1 MREIAFD
8 DRFVL
13 LFEGIPVLL
22 QGLFGLRGFSE
33 NHQAGGF
40 AVKSMN
46 DPDAFFGSGVRLTE
60 IIGEL
65 KVGGF
70 FGFGFTGDAE
80 EIGRF
85 FDDEEGGV
93 LEEYLNTRRKGSFRN
108 GKAIGADGDGI
119 PDGERVIELG
129 DGSAV
134 DGDGL
139 EFKPGTDLLLF
150 LIGPSGEHLFEKRS
164 WLRDK
169 ERIRHGASLEQKGC
183 DGNVWRLVERGGRG
197 RVWG

>member
-1 MREIAFD
+1 MALD

-13 LFEGIPVLL
+13 LFEGIPVFLKD
-22 QGLFGLRGFSE
+22 LFGVRGFSK

-65 KVGGF
+65 EVGSF
-70 FGFGFTGDAE
+70 FGFGFAGDTE
-80 EIGRF
+80 EVGGLL
-85 FDDEEGGV
+85 DDQEGGV
-93 LEEYLNTRRKGSFRN
+93 FEEYFNARGKGSFWN
-108 GKAIGADGDGI
+108 GEAIGADGDSI
-119 PDGERVIELG
+119 ADGERVIELG
-129 DGSAV
+129 NWATV

-139 EFKPGTDLLLF
+139 EFEPGTDLLLF

-183 DGNVWRLVERGGRG
+183 DGNVWRLVEKGERG
-197 RVWG
+197 RVWV

>member
-1 MREIAFD
+1 MALD
-8 DRFVL
+8 DSFVL
-13 LFEGIPVLL
+13 FFKGIPVFLKD
-22 QGLFGLRGFSE
+22 LFGVRGFSE

-40 AVKSMN
+40 AVESMD
-46 DPDAFFGSGVRLTE
+46 DPDAFFGPGLRLTE

-65 KVGGF
+65 EVGGF
-70 FGFGFTGDAE
+70 FGLGLAGDTE

-85 FDDEEGGV
+85 FDDEERGV
-93 LEEYLNTRRKGSFRN
+93 LEKYLNARGKGSFWN
-108 GKAIGADGDGI
+108 GEAIGANGDGI
-119 PDGERVIELG
+119 ADGEWVIELG

-150 LIGPSGEHLFEKRS
+150 LIGPSGEHLFEERS

-183 DGNVWRLVERGGRG
+183 DGNVWRLVEKRKRG
-197 RVWG
+197 RVWV

>member
-1 MREIAFD
+1 
-8 DRFVL
+8 
-13 LFEGIPVLL
+13 
-22 QGLFGLRGFSE
+22 
-33 NHQAGGF
+33 
-40 AVKSMN
+40 MN

-65 KVGGF
+65 EVGGF
-70 FGFGFTGDAE
+70 FWLGLAGDAQE
-80 EIGRF
+80 VGGLL
-85 FDDEEGGV
+85 DDEERGV
-93 LEEYLNTRRKGSFRN
+93 FEEYLNTRRKGSFRN

-164 WLRDK
+164 WLRNK
-169 ERIRHGASLEQKGC
+169 ERIRHGASLE
-183 DGNVWRLVERGGRG
+183 
-197 RVWG
+197 

>member
-1 MREIAFD
+1 MALD

-13 LFEGIPVLL
+13 LFEGIPVFLKD
-22 QGLFGLRGFSE
+22 LFGVRGFSE

-40 AVKSMN
+40 AVEPMN

-65 KVGGF
+65 EVGGF
-70 FGFGFTGDAE
+70 FGFGFAGDTE
-80 EIGRF
+80 EVGGL
-85 FDDEEGGV
+85 FDDEEGGIF
-93 LEEYLNTRRKGSFRN
+93 EEYLDARGKRSFWN
-108 GKAIGADGDGI
+108 GKAIGANGDSI
-119 PDGERVIELG
+119 ADGERMIELG
-129 DGSAV
+129 HWAAV

-139 EFKPGTDLLLF
+139 EFEPGTDLLLF

-164 WLRDK
+164 WLRDN

-183 DGNVWRLVERGGRG
+183 DGNVWRLVEKGERG

>member
-1 MREIAFD
+1 MD
-8 DRFVL
+8 
-13 LFEGIPVLL
+13 
-22 QGLFGLRGFSE
+22 
-33 NHQAGGF
+33 
-40 AVKSMN
+40 
-46 DPDAFFGSGVRLTE
+46 DPDAFFRSGVRLTE

-65 KVGGF
+65 EVGGF

-85 FDDEEGGV
+85 FDYEERGV
-93 LEEYLNTRRKGSFRN
+93 LEENLNTRGKGSFWN

-119 PDGERVIELG
+119 ADGEKMIELG
-129 DGSAV
+129 YWATV

-139 EFKPGTDLLLF
+139 EFEPGTDLLLF

-183 DGNVWRLVERGGRG
+183 DGNVWRLVEKGERG

>member
-1 MREIAFD
+1 MAFD

-13 LFEGIPVLL
+13 LFEGIPVFLKD
-22 QGLFGLRGFSE
+22 LFGLRGFSK

-40 AVKSMN
+40 AVESMN

-65 KVGGF
+65 EVGSF
-70 FGFGFTGDAE
+70 FGFGFAGNTKEVG
-80 EIGRF
+80 GLL
-85 FDDEEGGV
+85 DDKEGGV
-93 LEEYLNTRRKGSFRN
+93 LKKYLNARGKGSFWN
-108 GKAIGADGDGI
+108 GEAIGANGDGI
-119 PDGERVIELG
+119 ADGERVIELG

-183 DGNVWRLVERGGRG
+183 DGNVWRLVEKGERG